1 MPADAKVILNVQ
13 KWVKPEQIETQNKDF
28 FKSQIKLVFLPREE

>member
-1 MPADAKVILNVQ
+1 MKMPADAKVILNVQ

-28 FKSQIKLVFLPREE
+28 